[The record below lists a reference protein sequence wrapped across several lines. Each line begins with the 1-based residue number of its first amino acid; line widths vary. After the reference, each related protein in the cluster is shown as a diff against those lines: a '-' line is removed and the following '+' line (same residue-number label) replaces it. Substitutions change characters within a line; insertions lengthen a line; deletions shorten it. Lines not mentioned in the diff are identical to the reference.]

1 MKGGLCLI
9 NEELLQKV
17 LALLDGSVPM
27 ENGNFKANDDTIE
40 MLTIKECAQTVH
52 GLSEHTI
59 RQLVAQKKIQY
70 IRTGQGKRGKI
81 LINKKA
87 LLDFLT

>member
-1 MKGGLCLI
+1 MI

-17 LALLDGSVPM
+17 LALLDGSAPK

-52 GLSEHTI
+52 GLTEHTI
-59 RQLVAQKKIQY
+59 RQLVAQNKIPY

-87 LLDFLT
+87 LLNYLT

>member
-1 MKGGLCLI
+1 M

-17 LALLDGSVPM
+17 LTLLESSARK
-27 ENGNFKANDDTIE
+27 ESDDPKEKDEAIE

-59 RQLVAQKKIQY
+59 RQLIAQSKIPY

-81 LINKKA
+81 LINKQA
-87 LLDFLT
+87 LLDYLT

>member
-1 MKGGLCLI
+1 MI

-17 LALLDGSVPM
+17 LALLDGSAPK

-52 GLSEHTI
+52 GLTEHTI
-59 RQLVAQKKIQY
+59 RQLVAQNEIPY

-87 LLDFLT
+87 LLNYLT

>member
-1 MKGGLCLI
+1 MI

-17 LALLDGSVPM
+17 LALLDGSAPKEDGNLR
-27 ENGNFKANDDTIE
+27 ENYDDTIE

-52 GLSEHTI
+52 GLSEHTV
-59 RQLVAQKKIQY
+59 RQLVTQNKIPY

-81 LINKKA
+81 LINKQA
-87 LLDFLT
+87 LLNYLT

>member
-1 MKGGLCLI
+1 MT
-9 NEELLQKV
+9 NEELLQAM
-17 LALLDGSVPM
+17 LALLSSAKAA
-27 ENGNFKANDDTIE
+27 EGNKANDDDDDKIE
-40 MLTIKECAQTVH
+40 MLTIKECTATVH

-59 RQLVAQKKIQY
+59 RQLVAQKKIPY

-87 LLDFLT
+87 LLDYLA